1 MRFQRSKV
9 STYTRVSSLCKSAV
23 PAKFSRHQSV
33 STGNSD
39 PNSRHIW
46 RNDDWITSAKWKCQS
61 NLLTI
66 RDLTNRAFLVPD
78 VIRWSRGPKGGNNSR
93 GYLKLT
99 AKRTEYSTI
108 TARKP
113 PPPAV
118 PLQGSSYL
126 ALSNQKLYKLALN
139 RISLKNWFKRRKNTL
154 YSAFL

>member
-1 MRFQRSKV
+1 MLSRLNFRGTKV
-9 STYTRVSSLCKSAV
+9 SQRETLVQTAV
-23 PAKFSRHQSV
+23 IFEEMTIGSRRQNESV
-33 STGNSD
+33 NQT
-39 PNSRHIW
+39 
-46 RNDDWITSAKWKCQS
+46 
-61 NLLTI
+61 LLTI
-66 RDLTNRAFLVPD
+66 RDLTNRTFLVPH

-113 PPPAV
+113 PPPAC

-139 RISLKNWFKRRKNTL
+139 RIS
-154 YSAFL
+154 